1 MDDQRKLYTP
11 ADIQT
16 MKVADEA
23 RLNGQNR
30 IEELKNYARKSGVKR
45 IGIAH
50 CIAFQK
56 EANVLKTKLENE
68 FEVYSID
75 CKVGKIAAS
84 DLIGSDAKGISCNPS
99 GQAEYLATNKTELNV
114 SIGLCMG
121 HDILFNQKSK
131 APTTTLLTKDRENRQ
146 NAYKAFEV
154 E

>member
-1 MDDQRKLYTP
+1 MEDQRKLYSP

-30 IEELKNYARKSGVKR
+30 IAELKNYAQKAGVKR

-56 EANVLKTKLENE
+56 EADVLKSKLQED

-75 CKVGKIAAS
+75 CKIGKMPAS
-84 DLIGSDAKGISCNPS
+84 ELLGNDSKGISCNPA
-99 GQAEYLATNKTELNV
+99 GQADYLENNHTELNI
-114 SIGLCMG
+114 SMGLCVG

-131 APTTTLLTKDRENRQ
+131 APTTTILTKDRENRQ
-146 NAYKAFEV
+146 NPYKAFEN
-154 E
+154 